1 MCRKH
6 KNRTRQL
13 DCVLA
18 ITFWQ
23 WQRFIKNEILRKWIP
38 CLCIIEA
45 SITHLLFYNFQPLH
59 SKIPSFIGDKSVN
72 LSWKELTKPSVPSTT
87 IQAGYE
93 RCLILVFDSIFFFLL
108 KTLASLKWSWLI
120 KKEKEWNVF
129 VPLSFF
135 QMFRCQP

>member
-1 MCRKH
+1 MDILWSSVELFIAVSYKHISCLMCRKH
-6 KNRTRQL
+6 KNRILQL
-13 DCVLA
+13 GCVLA

-87 IQAGYE
+87 VQAGYE
-93 RCLILVFDSIFFFLL
+93 RCLILVFDSIFFF
-108 KTLASLKWSWLI
+108 I
-120 KKEKEWNVF
+120 KNFGKFEMILVN
-129 VPLSFF
+129 
-135 QMFRCQP
+135 